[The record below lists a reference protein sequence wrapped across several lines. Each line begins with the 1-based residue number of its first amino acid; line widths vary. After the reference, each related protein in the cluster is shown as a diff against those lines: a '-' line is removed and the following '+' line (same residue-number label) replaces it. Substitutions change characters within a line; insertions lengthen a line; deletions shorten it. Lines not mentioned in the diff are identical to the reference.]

1 MEKIFVLISLFLL
14 VSCNQA
20 NKTTT
25 VNITDNQ
32 IYESF
37 EKNVSFVHNNF
48 YVSSPYFELDPDN
61 NNCDDNYACVS
72 KKYHSIDEFKSFIIN
87 NYELS
92 EVFVDKLIE
101 KSFEVLYE
109 KNNELYVISAA
120 RGFDIT
126 VGEMIKSEVIKENDE
141 RIILRNT
148 YETINPETNKAVGS
162 FDVDNI
168 LVLIDGKW
176 VWDEIP
182 KYH

>member
-1 MEKIFVLISLFLL
+1 M
-14 VSCNQA
+14 
-20 NKTTT
+20 
-25 VNITDNQ
+25 
-32 IYESF
+32 
-37 EKNVSFVHNNF
+37 
-48 YVSSPYFELDPDN
+48 
-61 NNCDDNYACVS
+61 
-72 KKYHSIDEFKSFIIN
+72 
-87 NYELS
+87 
-92 EVFVDKLIE
+92 
-101 KSFEVLYE
+101 LYE

-148 YETINPETNKAVGS
+148 YEPIHPETNKVVGS
-162 FDVDNI
+162 FDIDNI